1 MSEIVNLEPRIVW
14 EQFDAITQV
23 PRPSKK
29 EGKIIEFLVDFARK
43 HNIEYKKD
51 AIGNVVMRKPATPG
65 FEDRPAVILQS
76 HMDMVCEKNS
86 DVEFDFDN
94 DPIRT
99 HIDGGWVRAEGTT
112 LGADCGI
119 GMAAA
124 LAVMIDPAVQHGPA
138 LEALFTVD
146 EETGLTGA
154 FELGE
159 EMLTGKYLINLDSE
173 DEGEIFI
180 GCAGGIDTI
189 ATFRYAMEE
198 APKNY
203 SFFRVDVSDLQGGH
217 SGMEI
222 GKNRANANIL
232 MGRFL
237 YGLKEQLPYELAELE
252 GGQKDNVIPRECSCA
267 LLIQPEDTE
276 ILKDYA
282 CRLTAELRK
291 EYSGSDAG
299 ISVSVEF
306 QEETQIGVLHPVSQ
320 EKVLFY
326 LMNVPNGVQKMSG
339 NIPGLVETSTN
350 LGAARLEDEVFYA
363 SCGVR
368 SSVNSAKYAVS
379 DKIEYLTEFLGGD
392 YKKEGEY
399 PAWEYREQSP
409 LREHMIE
416 VYQDMYQKAPRVE
429 AVHAGLEC
437 GLFYEKIP
445 GLDCVSTGPNLWDI
459 HTPQEKMEIA
469 SVRRVW
475 EYLIQVLATMR

>member
-1 MSEIVNLEPRIVW
+1 
-14 EQFDAITQV
+14 
-23 PRPSKK
+23 
-29 EGKIIEFLVDFARK
+29 
-43 HNIEYKKD
+43 
-51 AIGNVVMRKPATPG
+51 
-65 FEDRPAVILQS
+65 
-76 HMDMVCEKNS
+76 MDMVCEKEAGSNH
-86 DVEFDFDN
+86 DFEK
-94 DPIRT
+94 DPLRLKIE
-99 HIDGGWVRAEGTT
+99 DGFVTAEGTT
-112 LGADCGI
+112 LGADDGI
-119 GMAAA
+119 AVAYA
-124 LAVMIDPAVQHGPA
+124 LALLETDSYAHPA
-138 LEALFTVD
+138 LEVVITVD
-146 EETGLTGA
+146 EEVGLLGA
-154 FELGE
+154 QNLDASC
-159 EMLTGKYLINLDSE
+159 LSGKYLINLDS
-173 DEGEIFI
+173 DEEGILLT
-180 GCAGGIDTI
+180 GCAGG
-189 ATFRYAMEE
+189 
-198 APKNY
+198 
-203 SFFRVDVSDLQGGH
+203 VSAISSIPVKYRNASGCLYEVKIHGLQGGH

-306 QEETQIGVLHPVSQ
+306 QEETQNGVLHPVSQ

-350 LGAARLEDEVFYA
+350 LGAARLEEEVFYA

>member
-1 MSEIVNLEPRIVW
+1 MSVLENCEPKRVFYYFEEISKIPHGSKNTKEISDYLVSFAKEHQLRYVQDEYGNIV
-14 EQFDAITQV
+14 I
-23 PRPSKK
+23 
-29 EGKIIEFLVDFARK
+29 
-43 HNIEYKKD
+43 YKAASAGYEKL
-51 AIGNVVMRKPATPG
+51 
-65 FEDRPAVILQS
+65 PAVILQG
-76 HMDMVCEKNS
+76 HMDMVCEKEAGSNH
-86 DVEFDFDN
+86 DFEKA
-94 DPIRT
+94 PLRLKIE
-99 HIDGGWVRAEGTT
+99 DGFVTAEGTT
-112 LGADCGI
+112 LGADDGI
-119 GMAAA
+119 AVAYA
-124 LAVMIDPAVQHGPA
+124 LALLETDSYAHPA
-138 LEALFTVD
+138 LEVVITVD
-146 EETGLTGA
+146 EEVGLLGA
-154 FELGE
+154 QNLDASC
-159 EMLTGKYLINLDSE
+159 LSGKYLINLDS
-173 DEGEIFI
+173 DEEGILLT
-180 GCAGGIDTI
+180 GCAGG
-189 ATFRYAMEE
+189 
-198 APKNY
+198 
-203 SFFRVDVSDLQGGH
+203 VSAISSIPVKYRNASGCLYEVKIHGLQGGH

-459 HTPQEKMEIA
+459 HTPQEKMGIA

>member
-1 MSEIVNLEPRIVW
+1 MSVLENCEPKRVFYYFKEISKIPHGSKNTKEISDYLVSFAKEHQLRYVQDEYGNIV
-14 EQFDAITQV
+14 I
-23 PRPSKK
+23 
-29 EGKIIEFLVDFARK
+29 
-43 HNIEYKKD
+43 YKAASAGYEKL
-51 AIGNVVMRKPATPG
+51 
-65 FEDRPAVILQS
+65 PAVILQG
-76 HMDMVCEKNS
+76 HMDMVCEKEAGSNH
-86 DVEFDFDN
+86 DFEK
-94 DPIRT
+94 DPLRLKIE
-99 HIDGGWVRAEGTT
+99 DGFVTAEGTT
-112 LGADCGI
+112 LGADDGI
-119 GMAAA
+119 AVAYA
-124 LAVMIDPAVQHGPA
+124 LALLETDSYAHPA
-138 LEALFTVD
+138 LEVVITVD
-146 EETGLTGA
+146 EEVGLLGA
-154 FELGE
+154 QNLDASC
-159 EMLTGKYLINLDSE
+159 LSGKYLINLDS
-173 DEGEIFI
+173 DEEGILLT
-180 GCAGGIDTI
+180 GCAGG
-189 ATFRYAMEE
+189 
-198 APKNY
+198 
-203 SFFRVDVSDLQGGH
+203 VSAISSIPVKYRNASGCLYEVKIHGLQGGH

>member
-1 MSEIVNLEPRIVW
+1 MSVLENCEPKRVFYYFEEISKIPHGSKNTKEISDYLVSFAKEHQLRYVQDEYGNIV
-14 EQFDAITQV
+14 I
-23 PRPSKK
+23 
-29 EGKIIEFLVDFARK
+29 
-43 HNIEYKKD
+43 YKAASAGYEKL
-51 AIGNVVMRKPATPG
+51 
-65 FEDRPAVILQS
+65 PAVILQG
-76 HMDMVCEKNS
+76 HMDIVCEKEAGSNH
-86 DVEFDFDN
+86 DFEK
-94 DPIRT
+94 DPLRLKIE
-99 HIDGGWVRAEGTT
+99 DGFVTAEGTT
-112 LGADCGI
+112 LGADDGI
-119 GMAAA
+119 AVAYA
-124 LAVMIDPAVQHGPA
+124 LALLETDSYAHPA
-138 LEALFTVD
+138 LEVVITVD
-146 EETGLTGA
+146 EEVGLLGA
-154 FELGE
+154 QNLDASC
-159 EMLTGKYLINLDSE
+159 LSGKYLINLDS
-173 DEGEIFI
+173 DEEGILLT
-180 GCAGGIDTI
+180 GCAGG
-189 ATFRYAMEE
+189 
-198 APKNY
+198 
-203 SFFRVDVSDLQGGH
+203 VSAISSIPVKYRNASGCLYEVKIHGLQGGH

-306 QEETQIGVLHPVSQ
+306 QEETQNGVLHPVSQ

-350 LGAARLEDEVFYA
+350 LGAARLEEEVFYA

>member
-1 MSEIVNLEPRIVW
+1 MSVLENCAPKRVFYYFEEISKIPHGSKNTKEISDYLVSFAKEHQLRYVQDEYGNIV
-14 EQFDAITQV
+14 I
-23 PRPSKK
+23 
-29 EGKIIEFLVDFARK
+29 
-43 HNIEYKKD
+43 YKAASAGYEKL
-51 AIGNVVMRKPATPG
+51 
-65 FEDRPAVILQS
+65 PAVILQG
-76 HMDMVCEKNS
+76 HMDMVCEKEAGSNH
-86 DVEFDFDN
+86 DFEK
-94 DPIRT
+94 DPLRLKIE
-99 HIDGGWVRAEGTT
+99 DGFVTAEGTT
-112 LGADCGI
+112 LGADDGI
-119 GMAAA
+119 AVAYA
-124 LAVMIDPAVQHGPA
+124 LALLETDSYAHPA
-138 LEALFTVD
+138 LEVVITVD
-146 EETGLTGA
+146 EEVGLLGA
-154 FELGE
+154 QNLDASC
-159 EMLTGKYLINLDSE
+159 LSGKYLINLDS
-173 DEGEIFI
+173 DEEGILLT
-180 GCAGGIDTI
+180 GCAGG
-189 ATFRYAMEE
+189 
-198 APKNY
+198 
-203 SFFRVDVSDLQGGH
+203 VSAISSIPVKYRNASGCLYEVKIHGLQGGH

-350 LGAARLEDEVFYA
+350 LGAARLEEEVFYA

>member
-1 MSEIVNLEPRIVW
+1 MSVLENCEPKRVFYYFEEISKIPHGSKNTKEISDYLVSFAKEHQLRYVQDEYGNIV
-14 EQFDAITQV
+14 I
-23 PRPSKK
+23 
-29 EGKIIEFLVDFARK
+29 
-43 HNIEYKKD
+43 YKAASAGYEKL
-51 AIGNVVMRKPATPG
+51 
-65 FEDRPAVILQS
+65 PAVILQG
-76 HMDMVCEKNS
+76 HMDMVCEKEAGSNH
-86 DVEFDFDN
+86 DFEK
-94 DPIRT
+94 DPLRLKIE
-99 HIDGGWVRAEGTT
+99 DGFVTAEGTT
-112 LGADCGI
+112 LGADDGI
-119 GMAAA
+119 AVAYA
-124 LAVMIDPAVQHGPA
+124 LALLETDSYAHPA
-138 LEALFTVD
+138 LEVVITVD
-146 EETGLTGA
+146 EEVGLLGA
-154 FELGE
+154 QNLDASC
-159 EMLTGKYLINLDSE
+159 LSGKYLINLDS
-173 DEGEIFI
+173 DEEGILLT
-180 GCAGGIDTI
+180 GCAGG
-189 ATFRYAMEE
+189 
-198 APKNY
+198 
-203 SFFRVDVSDLQGGH
+203 VSAISSIPVKYRNASGCLYEVKIHGLQGGH

-237 YGLKEQLPYELAELE
+237 YGLKEQLPYELAELKE
-252 GGQKDNVIPRECSCA
+252 KKKDNVIPRECSCA

-350 LGAARLEDEVFYA
+350 LGAARLEEEVFYA